1 MIDTNL
7 ILAIKSGYDAWQPP
21 ISEAVGGLSRSTDNH
36 LIKYDDPKLDKIKT
50 IGGWKRIVGWDLGKM
65 RDPSA
70 IVIIKYRLIET
81 ARNRYYYRDP
91 ETFQERSYCKESCVT
106 PVYQLIAA
114 RNYHEDYTATVQRLR
129 TFQENQRLDNCS
141 LVFDATGVGVAIEE
155 QLRHLPGFQEVIG
168 MTITGGDGISRK
180 NMFTSCG
187 KTRLLSD
194 LQQVV
199 EQKRI
204 AIPDPAKLN
213 REEKADLEQ
222 LTRQITGL
230 QVEETLQGYYKTI
243 DDRKDGHHHDLM
255 IALAMA
261 VAWVEYQAGRYQ
273 PIIWV

>member
-21 ISEAVGGLSRSTDNH
+21 ISEAVGGLSRSTDNY
-36 LIKYDDPKLDKIKT
+36 LVNYDDPKLDAIRT
-50 IGGWKRIVGWDLGKM
+50 IETGWQRIIGWDLGKM

-70 IVIIKYRLIET
+70 IVTLKYRLLCST
-81 ARNRYYYRDP
+81 RNRVFYMDG
-91 ETFQERSYCKESCVT
+91 FQQRSYCRESYVT
-106 PVYQLIAA
+106 PVYQLIGA
-114 RNYHEDYTATVQRLR
+114 RNYHEDYTATIHRLR
-129 TFQENQRLDNCS
+129 VLQENKRLENCT
-141 LVFDATGVGVAIEE
+141 LIFDATGVGVAVEE
-155 QLRHLPGFQEVIG
+155 QLRHLPGFRETRG
-168 MTITGGDGISRK
+168 MTITGGDAISQK

-204 AIPDPAKLN
+204 AIPDPAKLA
-213 REEKADLEQ
+213 RDERADLEQ

-243 DDRKDGHHHDLM
+243 DDRKDGHHHDLL

-261 VAWVEYQAGRYQ
+261 VAWVEFQASRYQ
-273 PIIWV
+273 PIMIF